1 VAARGCLT
9 LSSVTDSMKVTRLD
23 EAAPAPPRGRRRVRR
38 TGGDREPD
46 TDLTDLRWVVGVWLL
61 VLAFGVVTAIWS
73 EHVGVPLRDPR
84 GQMFQDK
91 LRSALELFVLLVLA
105 DALVRTLWTTGSL
118 EGAFDTLRRRWPWRR
133 VALAVSGLVAYHI
146 VYICYRNLKSWDTF
160 NTPRDQE
167 LLAFER
173 WLFLGH
179 SPAQLLHQLIGHD
192 HTAYILMLI
201 YRSFTYLVPLSV
213 VGALVFTDRIR
224 EGYVFLTSAMW
235 VWILGVGSYYLIP
248 SLGPF
253 ASDPG
258 DFTSLPESAI
268 TRTQTMYLNQRAN
281 LLENPGAADAFAS
294 ISAFASLH
302 VGFSCLI
309 LLMLRYYGQYFLAG
323 VMTAY
328 VAATMV
334 ATVYFGWHFVVDD
347 VAGVLLAVL
356 SVALGRA
363 MMRPRGRP

>member
-1 VAARGCLT
+1 VA
-9 LSSVTDSMKVTRLD
+9 
-23 EAAPAPPRGRRRVRR
+23 
-38 TGGDREPD
+38 
-46 TDLTDLRWVVGVWLL
+46 GVWIL
-61 VLAFGVVTAIWS
+61 VLAFGAVTAIWS

-84 GQMFQDK
+84 GQMFENR

-105 DALVRTLWTTGSL
+105 DALVRTLWKTRSL
-118 EGAFDTLRRRWPWRR
+118 SGAYDTLRRRWPWRR
-133 VALAVSGLVAYHI
+133 IVLAVSGLVAYHI
-146 VYICYRNLKSWDTF
+146 VYVCYRNLKSWDVF

-179 SPAQLLHQLIGHD
+179 SPAHLLHQLIGHD
-192 HTAYILMLI
+192 HTAYLLMVV

-224 EGYVFLTSAMW
+224 DGYVFLTSAMW

-258 DFTSLPESAI
+258 EFASLPESAI
-268 TRTQTMYLNQRAN
+268 TRTQTGYLSGRAN
-281 LLENPGAADAFAS
+281 LLENPAAHDAFAS

-302 VGFSCLI
+302 VAFSCLI
-309 LLMLRYYGQYFLAG
+309 LFMLRYYGRYFLAWL
-323 VMTAY
+323 MTAY
-328 VAATMV
+328 VSATML

-347 VAGVLLAVL
+347 VAGVLLAALAV
-356 SVALGRA
+356 VLGRA
-363 MMRPRGRP
+363 MIRPQPRPRGRP

>member
-1 VAARGCLT
+1 
-9 LSSVTDSMKVTRLD
+9 
-23 EAAPAPPRGRRRVRR
+23 
-38 TGGDREPD
+38 
-46 TDLTDLRWVVGVWLL
+46 
-61 VLAFGVVTAIWS
+61 
-73 EHVGVPLRDPR
+73 
-84 GQMFQDK
+84 MFQDK
-91 LRSALELFVLLVLA
+91 LRSALELFVLLVLG
-105 DALVRTLWTTGSL
+105 DSLVRTLWTTGSL

-133 VALAVSGLVAYHI
+133 IVLAASGIVAYHI
-146 VYICYRNLKSWDTF
+146 VYICYRNLKSWDSF

-179 SPAQLLHQLIGHD
+179 SPAHLLHQLIGHD
-192 HTAYILMLI
+192 HTAYVLMLI

-224 EGYVFLTSAMW
+224 DGYVFLTSAMW

-258 DFTSLPESAI
+258 DFTSLPASAI
-268 TRTQTMYLNQRAN
+268 TSTQSMYLDQRAN
-281 LLENPGAADAFAS
+281 LLANPGASDAFAS

-347 VAGVLLAVL
+347 VAGVLIARLAGV
-356 SVALGRA
+356 LGRA
-363 MMRPRGRP
+363 MLRPRGGP